1 MTEQK
6 IDNFKKSSKLKYVIM
21 AVGTVLFIGVI
32 GVSGYFAGQLI
43 HKKFNSNSSKTSS
56 DADNNKKL
64 IDTYKTP
71 SQKNTSS
78 QDTEVKNSDETTTE
92 SITWNQP
99 EEVSSLNIYETF
111 VEMGISGRE
120 PEVNYYK
127 VGKFNN
133 GLYKNGDIILVSE
146 VPEGPAFYPYFYR
159 FVKQN
164 NKLVLLK
171 KYSEELFE
179 GDGLIRDK
187 FTIDEDTSIKELD
200 FPESFSDTKTGQ
212 TFKIDQYVNTFFDI
226 NNVKIIFT
234 DEKLGNVYTT
244 KDPVSTLDY
253 SVSGSE
259 ALSDIFKRNG
269 FYIKAADGT
278 ARVYKPVLDFVD
290 ESNTPDITWDDGSK
304 NTNEYAFTDVGGCG
318 SANYI
323 SVIPKDTIDINTELK
338 PAGVNSKQKIIYE
351 FTDSNNAALKSFY
364 ENRYTVYEG
373 KKVSYKQFID
383 GHPIFFWVD
392 PFGRLIKFENNK
404 FLPQA
409 ECGKPV
415 IYLYPQ
421 HTTDVSVKVAPQG
434 GLTYTEPDYNNGWVV
449 KADSQSNLTDL
460 QSGKTYPYLFWEGK
474 GAIYQQPKKGFVVA
488 QEQIHSFLIEK
499 LTKLGL
505 NQKETRDFLEFWE
518 PKMQDTPYYFVTFLG
533 NREMDQIA
541 PLSID
546 PKPDTVIRILMDFSP
561 LEKKIEVEGYDIKT
575 PSRNGFTAVEW
586 GGVLR

>member
-1 MTEQK
+1 M
-6 IDNFKKSSKLKYVIM
+6 
-21 AVGTVLFIGVI
+21 
-32 GVSGYFAGQLI
+32 
-43 HKKFNSNSSKTSS
+43 
-56 DADNNKKL
+56 
-64 IDTYKTP
+64 
-71 SQKNTSS
+71 
-78 QDTEVKNSDETTTE
+78 KNSDKTSTE

-99 EEVSSLNIYETF
+99 EEISSLNIYETF
-111 VEMGISGRE
+111 VGVGIPSRE
-120 PEVNYYK
+120 HEVNYYK

-146 VPEGPAFYPYFYR
+146 VPEGPVFYPYFYR

-171 KYSEELFE
+171 KYSEELFD

-187 FTIDEDTSIKELD
+187 FTIDENTSIKELD

-244 KDPVSTLDY
+244 KDSVSTLDY
-253 SVSGSE
+253 SVSGNE

-278 ARVYKPVLDFVD
+278 VRVYKPVLDFVG
-290 ESNTPDITWDDGSK
+290 ESNVPDITWGDGSK

-318 SANYI
+318 SKNYI
-323 SVIPKDTIDINTELK
+323 SVIPEDTVDINTELK

-351 FTDSNNAALKSFY
+351 FADSNNVALKSFY

-383 GHPIFFWVD
+383 GHPIFFWID

-434 GLTYTEPDYNNGWVV
+434 GLTYTEPNYNNGWVV
-449 KADSQSNLTDL
+449 RADTQSNLTDL
-460 QSGKTYPYLFWEGK
+460 QSGKIYPYLFWEGK
-474 GAIYQQPKKGFVVA
+474 GAIYQQPKKGFVAA
-488 QEQIHSFLIEK
+488 QEQIHNFLIEK
-499 LTKLGL
+499 LAKLGL
-505 NQKETRDFLEFWE
+505 NQKETQDFLEFWE
-518 PKMQDTPYYFVTFLG
+518 PKMQDAPYYFVTFLG

-541 PLSID
+541 PLLIE
-546 PKPDTVIRILMDFSP
+546 PKPDNVIRILMDFSP

>member
-6 IDNFKKSSKLKYVIM
+6 IDNFKKSPKLKHIIM
-21 AVGTVLFIGVI
+21 VVGVVLFIGVI
-32 GVSGYFAGQLI
+32 GVGGYFAGQLI

-64 IDTYKTP
+64 IDTYKTL
-71 SQKNTSS
+71 SQKDTPS
-78 QDTEVKNSDETTTE
+78 QDTEVKNSDETAAE

-99 EEVSSLNIYETF
+99 EEISSLEIFEKPTNET
-111 VEMGISGRE
+111 GIDLDQIS
-120 PEVNYYK
+120 YFK
-127 VGKFNN
+127 VGEFKS
-133 GLYKNGDIILVSE
+133 GLYKNGEIVLVSSI
-146 VPEGPAFYPYFYR
+146 PEGPSFYPSFYR
-159 FVKQN
+159 FVKQD
-164 NKLVLLK
+164 NKLFLLK
-171 KYSEELFE
+171 KYSDELFD

-187 FTIDEDTSIKELD
+187 FTIDENTTIKELD

-212 TFKIDQYVNTFFDI
+212 TLKIDQYVNTFFDI

-244 KDPVSTLDY
+244 KYPIAALNY
-253 SVSGSE
+253 SVSVDE

-278 ARVYKPVLDFVD
+278 VRVYKPVLDFVG
-290 ESNTPDITWDDGSK
+290 ESSILDITWNDGSK
-304 NTNEYAFTDVGGCG
+304 NTNEYAFTDIGGCG

-338 PAGVNSKQKIIYE
+338 PASVNSKQKIIYE

-421 HTTDVSVKVAPQG
+421 RTTDVSVKVAPQG
-434 GLTYTEPDYNNGWVV
+434 GLIYTEPDYNNGWVV
-449 KADSQSNLTDL
+449 KADTQSNLIDL

-499 LTKLGL
+499 LARLGL
-505 NQKETRDFLEFWE
+505 NQKEIQDFLEFWE
-518 PKMQDTPYYFVTFLG
+518 PKMQDAPYYFVTFLG

-541 PLSID
+541 PLLIE
-546 PKPDTVIRILMDFSP
+546 PKPDTVIRILMDFAP

-575 PSRNGFTAVEW
+575 PPRNGFTAVEW